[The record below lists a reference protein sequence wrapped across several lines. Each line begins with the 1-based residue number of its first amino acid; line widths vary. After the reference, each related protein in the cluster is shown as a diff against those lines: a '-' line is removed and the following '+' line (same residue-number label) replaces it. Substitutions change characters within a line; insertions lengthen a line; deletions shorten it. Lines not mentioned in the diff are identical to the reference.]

1 MEHTY
6 TYTQTLQF
14 LEKSVFVIVLSLK
27 IEDHSNVGR
36 AEQRV
41 NQDPSLRSSR
51 GPGLWLLVA
60 LRETPCNPDQKKQ
73 PMLNKPESLS
83 ASVR

>member
-1 MEHTY
+1 MFCSAQLEQMEHTY

-41 NQDPSLRSSR
+41 NRPIPQVIRSL
-51 GPGLWLLVA
+51 GFGCWGA
-60 LRETPCNPDQKKQ
+60 QGNPLQ
-73 PMLNKPESLS
+73 S
-83 ASVR
+83 